1 MLASLADAPLVDR
14 DLVYEPKY
22 DGIRAIAEIAA
33 RGGSVRLW
41 SRLGNDKTSQ
51 FPEITE
57 ALRTWAKRLK
67 EPIVLDG
74 EVVALDAKGQPAGFQ
89 NLQGRIHLKTGDASA
104 SNARTAFIAF
114 DVLRAGTTDFRGQP
128 LVERRKGLEH
138 IFGDTGSPILRISE
152 IAHGDGRALHKRAVA
167 NGWEGLI
174 AKAASSR
181 YVSGKRS
188 PDWRK
193 LKLLQEQEFVVAGWS
208 EPRKSRT
215 HFGALILGV
224 YEGGELRYAGHVGT
238 GFDSKELERVMAL
251 LTPLETKTS
260 PFRQKVPKNETPH
273 WVKPKLIAQVRFTE
287 WTSDGILRQPVYL
300 GLRDDK
306 KPEEVRRE
314 DKQVRGSTV
323 PGSGFDGSKVR
334 GSKVRGYKVRGSKV
348 RGSKVRTIE
357 PGTVEPG
364 TRNLFDQLHFLEDAR
379 RDAFLTLPDGAEL
392 KVTNLHKVFWPKLKL
407 TKGDLIRYYVH
418 VAPYLLPV
426 VADRPMVMKRF
437 PNGIDAEPFYQHRA
451 MDVPKGIRT
460 ANIEHSDGAK
470 AQLIGGDLLT
480 LLYMAQIAAI
490 SQDPWFSRVQSL
502 EYADYAAIDL
512 DPAPGVTFDEILDV
526 ARWVHDELESIGAPG
541 FPKTSGAEGL
551 HIYIPLPAGTPYEAG
566 MLFCQI
572 VATVVAQKHPKIA
585 TVERMVKKRGRQVY
599 VDFLQNIPGK
609 TLATAYSAR
618 ASEYAGVSTPLTWK
632 EVHDGIEREAFTIKT
647 MPERLKKAGDLWAGL
662 RKSKGVNLERVA
674 RYVNKK

>member
-1 MLASLADAPLVDR
+1 MLASLADASLVDS

-22 DGIRAIAEIAA
+22 DGIRAIAEIAP
-33 RGGSVRLW
+33 RGGGVHLW

-51 FPEITE
+51 FPEIVG
-57 ALRTWAKRLK
+57 ALRSWAKHLK

-74 EVVALDAKGQPAGFQ
+74 EVVALDANGQPAGFQ
-89 NLQGRIHLKTGDASA
+89 NLQGRIHLKSGEDGVNSA
-104 SNARTAFIAF
+104 KTAFIAI
-114 DVLRAGTTDFRGQP
+114 DVLRAGTTDFRAQP

-138 IFGDTGSPILRISE
+138 IFSDTGSPLLRISE
-152 IAHGDGRALHKRAVA
+152 IAYGDGRALHKRAVD

-174 AKAASSR
+174 AKVRSSR

-224 YEGGELRYAGHVGT
+224 YDGDELRYVGHVGT
-238 GFDSKELERVMAL
+238 GFDSKELDRVMAL
-251 LTPLETKTS
+251 LRPLETKTS
-260 PFRQKVPKNETPH
+260 PFRQKVPRNETPH
-273 WVKPKLIAQVRFTE
+273 WVKPKLVAQVRFTE

-306 KPEEVRRE
+306 RA
-314 DKQVRGSTV
+314 KQVTRESPNGST
-323 PGSGFDGSKVR
+323 GSL
-334 GSKVRGYKVRGSKV
+334 
-348 RGSKVRTIE
+348 IE
-357 PGTVEPG
+357 
-364 TRNLFDQLHFLEDAR
+364 QLNFLEDAKK
-379 RDAFLTLPDGAEL
+379 DAFITLPDGAEL
-392 KVTNLHKVFWPKLKL
+392 KVTNLHKTFWPKLKL
-407 TKGDLIRYYVH
+407 TKGDLIRYYVQI
-418 VAPYLLPV
+418 APYILPV
-426 VADRPMVMKRF
+426 VADRPLVMKRF
-437 PNGIDAEPFYQHRA
+437 PNGVEGEPFYQHRA
-451 MDVPKGIRT
+451 MDVPRGIRT
-460 ANIEHSDGAK
+460 ADIEHSDGNK
-470 AQLIGGDLLT
+470 AQLVGGDLLT

-502 EYADYAAIDL
+502 DQADYAAIDL
-512 DPAPGVTFDEILDV
+512 DPAPGVTFTEILDV

-551 HIYIPLPAGTPYEAG
+551 HIYIPLPPGTPYEAG
-566 MLFCQI
+566 MIFCQI
-572 VATVVAQKHPKIA
+572 IATVVAQKHPKIA

-599 VDFLQNIPGK
+599 VDYLQNIPGK

-618 ASEYAGVSTPLTWK
+618 ASAYAGVSTPLTWK
-632 EVHDGIEREAFTIKT
+632 EVHDGIEREAFTIHT
-647 MPERLKKAGDLWAGL
+647 VPERLKKVGDLWSAL

-674 RYVNKK
+674 RYVQKK

>member
-1 MLASLADAPLVDR
+1 MLASLADASLVDSEF
-14 DLVYEPKY
+14 VYEPKY
-22 DGIRAIAEIAA
+22 DGIRAIAEIAP
-33 RGGSVRLW
+33 RGGDVHLW
-41 SRLGNDKTSQ
+41 SRLGNEKTSQ
-51 FPEITE
+51 FPEIVG
-57 ALRTWAKRLK
+57 ALRAWAKRLK

-89 NLQGRIHLKTGDASA
+89 NLQGRIHLKSGEDGVNSA
-104 SNARTAFIAF
+104 KTAFIAF
-114 DVLRAGTTDFRGQP
+114 DVLRVGTTDFRAQP

-138 IFGDTGSPILRISE
+138 IFSDTGSPLLRISE
-152 IAHGDGRALHKRAVA
+152 IAYGDGRALHKRAVD

-174 AKAASSR
+174 AKVRSSR

-224 YEGGELRYAGHVGT
+224 YDGDELRYVGHVGT
-238 GFDSKELERVMAL
+238 GFDSKELDRVMAL
-251 LTPLETKTS
+251 LRPLETKTS

-273 WVKPKLIAQVRFTE
+273 WVKPKLVAQVRFTE

-306 KPEEVRRE
+306 TAGEVTRE
-314 DKQVRGSTV
+314 TPNDPRGSR
-323 PGSGFDGSKVR
+323 GSGGSTGSR
-334 GSKVRGYKVRGSKV
+334 GSL
-348 RGSKVRTIE
+348 IE
-357 PGTVEPG
+357 
-364 TRNLFDQLHFLEDAR
+364 QLNFLEDAKK
-379 RDAFLTLPDGAEL
+379 DAFIALPDGAEL

-407 TKGDLIRYYVH
+407 TKGDLIRYYVQI
-418 VAPYLLPV
+418 APYILPV
-426 VADRPMVMKRF
+426 VADRPLVMKRF
-437 PNGIDAEPFYQHRA
+437 PNGVEGEPFYQHRA
-451 MDVPKGIRT
+451 MDVPRGIRT
-460 ANIEHSDGAK
+460 ADIEHSDGNK
-470 AQLIGGDLLT
+470 AQLVGGDLLT

-502 EYADYAAIDL
+502 DQADYAAIDL
-512 DPAPGVTFDEILDV
+512 DPAPGVTFTEILDV

-551 HIYIPLPAGTPYEAG
+551 HIYIPLPPGTPYEAG
-566 MLFCQI
+566 MIFCQI
-572 VATVVAQKHPKIA
+572 IATVVAQKHPKIA

-599 VDFLQNIPGK
+599 VDYLQNIPGK

-618 ASEYAGVSTPLTWK
+618 ASAYAGVSTPLTWK
-632 EVHDGIEREAFTIKT
+632 EVHDGVEREAFTIHT
-647 MPERLKKAGDLWAGL
+647 VPERLKKVGDLWAAL

-674 RYVNKK
+674 RYVQKK

>member
-1 MLASLADAPLVDR
+1 MLASLADASLVDA

-22 DGIRAIAEIAA
+22 DGIRAIVEIAP
-33 RGGSVRLW
+33 RGGTVHLW
-41 SRLGNDKTSQ
+41 SRLGNEKTSQ
-51 FPEITE
+51 FPEIVG
-57 ALRTWAKRLK
+57 ALRSWAKRLK
-67 EPIVLDG
+67 EPLVLDG

-89 NLQGRIHLKTGDASA
+89 NLQGRIHLKSGEDGANSA
-104 SNARTAFIAF
+104 KTAFIAF

-138 IFGDTGSPILRISE
+138 LFSDTGSPILRISE
-152 IAHGDGRALHKRAVA
+152 IAYGDGRALHKRAVA
-167 NGWEGLI
+167 NRWEGLI
-174 AKAASSR
+174 AKVASSR

-193 LKLLQEQEFVVAGWS
+193 LKLLQEQEFVVACWS
-208 EPRKSRT
+208 EPRDSRT

-224 YEGGELRYAGHVGT
+224 YEGSELRYVGHVGT
-238 GFDSKELERVMAL
+238 GFDGKELERVMAL
-251 LTPLETKTS
+251 LRPLETKTS

-273 WVKPKLIAQVRFTE
+273 WVHPKLVAQVRFTE

-306 KPEEVRRE
+306 KPKEVTRE
-314 DKQVRGSTV
+314 KHNGSTGPTGSRGS
-323 PGSGFDGSKVR
+323 GSSKGSK
-334 GSKVRGYKVRGSKV
+334 GSKGLDESL
-348 RGSKVRTIE
+348 IE
-357 PGTVEPG
+357 
-364 TRNLFDQLHFLEDAR
+364 QLNFLESAKK
-379 RDAFLTLPDGAEL
+379 DAFITLPDGTEL

-407 TKGDLIRYYVH
+407 TKGDLLRYYVQI
-418 VAPYLLPV
+418 APYILPV
-426 VADRPMVMKRF
+426 VADRPLVMKRF
-437 PNGIDAEPFYQHRA
+437 PNGIEGAPFYQHRV

-460 ANIEHSDGAK
+460 ADVEHSDGTK
-470 AQLIGGDLLT
+470 AQLVGGDLLT

-502 EYADYAAIDL
+502 DEADYAAIDL
-512 DPAPGVTFDEILDV
+512 DPAPGVTFAEILDV

-551 HIYIPLPAGTPYEAG
+551 HIYIPLPPGTPYEAG
-566 MLFCQI
+566 MIFCQI

-599 VDFLQNIPGK
+599 VDYLQNIPGK

-632 EVHDGIEREAFTIKT
+632 EVHDGIEREAFTIRT
-647 MPERLKKAGDLWAGL
+647 VPERLKKVGDLWAAL
-662 RKSKGVNLERVA
+662 RKSKGVNLERAA
-674 RYVNKK
+674 RYAQKKR

>member
-1 MLASLADAPLVDR
+1 MLASLADAPLVDPEF
-14 DLVYEPKY
+14 VYEPKY
-22 DGIRAIAEIAA
+22 DGIRAIAEIGA
-33 RGGSVRLW
+33 RGDGVRLW
-41 SRLGNDKTSQ
+41 SRLGNDKTTQ
-51 FPEITE
+51 FPEIAA

-67 EPIVLDG
+67 EPLVLDG
-74 EVVALDAKGQPAGFQ
+74 EVVALDAKGRPAGFQ
-89 NLQGRIHLKTGDASA
+89 NLQGRIHLKSGEAGGTG
-104 SNARTAFIAF
+104 ARTAFIAF

-128 LVERRKGLEH
+128 FLERRKGLEH
-138 IFGDTGSPILRISE
+138 VFKDTGSPLLRISE
-152 IAHGDGRALHKRAVA
+152 IAYGDGRALHKRAID

-174 AKAASSR
+174 AKLASSR
-181 YVSGKRS
+181 YISGKRS

-208 EPRKSRT
+208 EPRKSRSY
-215 HFGALILGV
+215 FGALILGV
-224 YEGGELRYAGHVGT
+224 YDHGELRYAGHVGT
-238 GFDSKELERVMAL
+238 GFDGKELERVMAL
-251 LTPLETKTS
+251 LEPLETKAS

-273 WVKPKLIAQVRFTE
+273 WVQPKLVAQVRFTE

-306 KPEEVRRE
+306 RPEEVTRE
-314 DKQVRGSTV
+314 TKGSLGSKGSKSSE
-323 PGSGFDGSKVR
+323 GSGASL
-334 GSKVRGYKVRGSKV
+334 
-348 RGSKVRTIE
+348 IE
-357 PGTVEPG
+357 
-364 TRNLFDQLHFLEDAR
+364 QLNFLESAKK
-379 RDAFLTLPDGAEL
+379 DAFVTLPDGAEL

-407 TKGDLIRYYVH
+407 TKGDLIRYYVEA
-418 VAPYLLPV
+418 APYILPV

-437 PNGIDAEPFYQHRA
+437 PNGIDGEPFYQHRA
-451 MDVPKGIRT
+451 MDVPRGIRT
-460 ANIEHSDGAK
+460 ADVEHSDGAK
-470 AQLIGGDLLT
+470 AQLVGGDLLT

-512 DPAPGVTFDEILDV
+512 DPAPGVTFEEILDV

-551 HIYIPLPAGTPYEAG
+551 HVYIPLPPHTPYEAG

-599 VDFLQNIPGK
+599 VDYLQNIPGK

-618 ASEYAGVSTPLTWK
+618 ASDYAGVSAPLTWK
-632 EVHDGIEREAFTIKT
+632 EVHDGVDREDFTIKT
-647 MPERLKKAGDLWAGL
+647 MPSRLKKVGDLWAAL